1 MELNGVGYCSV
12 MLYITISGL
21 FWGGAVSIISI
32 FSTLAYESEN
42 TASLPCTVTGETD
55 FGVKYHALVNTL
67 ISWQISKSNMVN
79 HQTDQA
85 NMNMSPLLTE
95 RPFI

>member
-1 MELNGVGYCSV
+1 MELNGVGYCLV

-21 FWGGAVSIISI
+21 FGGGFSIISI

-55 FGVKYHALVNTL
+55 SLV
-67 ISWQISKSNMVN
+67 
-79 HQTDQA
+79 
-85 NMNMSPLLTE
+85 
-95 RPFI
+95 